1 VFPYMARMKREAS
14 LGARGVSPGL
24 RRGGGGSARSSA
36 HGSASFGGSRG
47 GARALEGGCGPRPLG
62 PCPLGPRPLF
72 RPRSLR
78 PFNGRRR
85 RNRTRGRRR
94 GWRLGGVA
102 EVEEDVYGHHHE
114 KRTKHS
120 DRRVEDV
127 EEPHRFRLPPS
138 MGDSYCAS
146 SPLAVAGCAT
156 GSTRPLRH
164 PFSLRGELRSLY

>member
-1 VFPYMARMKREAS
+1 VKLRSALGVF
-14 LGARGVSPGL
+14 PGL
-24 RRGGGGSARSSA
+24 RRGGGGSA
-36 HGSASFGGSRG
+36 HGSAPFGGG
-47 GARALEGGCGPRPLG
+47 RALEGGCGPRTLG
-62 PCPLGPRPLF
+62 PCPLGLRPLF

-85 RNRTRGRRR
+85 RNRKRGRQR
-94 GWRLGGVA
+94 GWRLGEVA

-114 KRTKHS
+114 KHTKRT

-127 EEPHRFRLPPS
+127 EEPNRCRPPLS

-164 PFSLRGELRSLY
+164 PFSLRGELRSLYCLHKRGH